1 MVSLQQEKQNL
12 SALIEMHLRNSIILF
27 ISIIPTLL
35 FAHAGNDVEN
45 MMTNKGVNEPIVSS
59 NNDIAFLFENNT
71 IDFPVL
77 NNDYAQGNGPLTMIV
92 LQMPKHGTAEVMSDY
107 TIRYTP
113 EYRYIGL
120 DELKYQICKD
130 GVCSDAILFIEV
142 ANWDYKPIAND
153 DHLVQIKGSEVTLDI
168 LSNDAELSD
177 EPIILT
183 ILQYPKHGDSKI
195 NNDNTLTIA
204 FESHYLG
211 YDSLSYQIC
220 DAEGDCATANV
231 YIELTNKD
239 DLDIFIPSGLSPNG
253 DGLNDLF
260 IIPEFEY
267 YLNYKQIELRI
278 INRWGELV
286 FEDNNYQNNWGG
298 IANKGARAGSLLDSG
313 VYYYLLTIEGISKQ
327 LTGNVYINK

>member
-1 MVSLQQEKQNL
+1 MQIKHFIISFFLINTTLL
-12 SALIEMHLRNSIILF
+12 SAHP
-27 ISIIPTLL
+27 ISNGYNTAKDQSQLV
-35 FAHAGNDVEN
+35 FE
-45 MMTNKGVNEPIVSS
+45 TIVSA

-77 NNDYAQGNGPLTMIV
+77 NNDYAQGNGSLIMTV
-92 LQMPKHGTAEVMSDY
+92 LQMPKHGTAEVTSDN

-130 GVCSDAILFIEV
+130 GVCADAILFIEV

-177 EPIILT
+177 EPISLT
-183 ILQYPKHGDSKI
+183 ILQYPKHGESKI
-195 NNDNTLTIA
+195 NNDNTLAIA
-204 FESHYLG
+204 FDSHYLG

-267 YLNYKQIELRI
+267 YLHYKKIELRI

-286 FEDNNYQNNWGG
+286 FEDTNYQNNWGG
-298 IANKGARAGSLLDSG
+298 VANKGARAGSLLDSG

-327 LTGNVYINK
+327 ITGNIYINK